1 MRTFLNLLRMSLA
14 ASFAA
19 IVLASPAQAAPAK
32 WEVTER
38 SGEVSVEAGGVVAP
52 AERGLSLNPGDVVET
67 GEAGRAVIVR
77 GAEYVILS
85 PRSRIRIAVPE
96 AADQTTQISQAFG
109 SAEFRIGKKETGS
122 FGVKTPYLA
131 AVVKG
136 TEFNVT
142 VSDAGARLQVP
153 EGKVEVSTLDGG
165 ASDLIVPGRIAR
177 VDAGDRQLLVVLG
190 TDAKTIRSPFP
201 AEAGLGTR
209 SDAPADDNSNA
220 AGHGSSAEVKGVGV
234 FKPLPTGGQ

>member
-1 MRTFLNLLRMSLA
+1 MRTFLNFLRMSLA
-14 ASFAA
+14 VSFAG
-19 IVLASPAQAAPAK
+19 ILLASTAQAAPAN

-52 AERGLSLNPGDVVET
+52 AERGLSLNTGDVVET

-142 VSDAGARLQVP
+142 VSDAGARLQVT

-201 AEAGLGTR
+201 AEAGTR
-209 SDAPADDNSNA
+209 SDAPSDDSSNA
-220 AGHGSSAEVKGVGV
+220 GGQASAAEVKSVGV
-234 FKPLPTGGQ
+234 FRPLPTGGQ

>member
-1 MRTFLNLLRMSLA
+1 MRTFLNFLRMSLA
-14 ASFAA
+14 VSFAG
-19 IVLASPAQAAPAK
+19 ILLASTAQAAPAN

-142 VSDAGARLQVP
+142 VSDAGARLQVT

-190 TDAKTIRSPFP
+190 TDAKTIRSPFA
-201 AEAGLGTR
+201 AEAGTR
-209 SDAPADDNSNA
+209 SDAPSDDSSNA
-220 AGHGSSAEVKGVGV
+220 GGQASGAEVKPVGV
-234 FKPLPTGGQ
+234 FRPLPTGGQ

>member
-1 MRTFLNLLRMSLA
+1 MRTFLNFIRMSLA
-14 ASFAA
+14 VSFAG
-19 IVLASPAQAAPAK
+19 IVLASPALAAPAS

-96 AADQTTQISQAFG
+96 AADQTTQVSQAFG

-142 VSDAGARLQVP
+142 VSDAGARLQVT
-153 EGKVEVSTLDGG
+153 EGQVEVSTLDGG

-201 AEAGLGTR
+201 AEAGTR
-209 SDAPADDNSNA
+209 SDAPSDDSSNA
-220 AGHGSSAEVKGVGV
+220 GGQASAAKVKPVGV
-234 FKPLPTGGQ
+234 FRPLPTGGQ

>member
-14 ASFAA
+14 ASFAG
-19 IVLASPAQAAPAK
+19 VFLASTAQAAPAN

-38 SGEVSVEAGGVVAP
+38 SGEVSVETGGVVAP

-142 VSDAGARLQVP
+142 VSDAGARLQVT

-201 AEAGLGTR
+201 AEAGTR
-209 SDAPADDNSNA
+209 SDASSDDTSNA
-220 AGHGSSAEVKGVGV
+220 GGQGSAAKVKPVGV

>member
-14 ASFAA
+14 ASFAG

-142 VSDAGARLQVP
+142 VSDAGARLQVT

-190 TDAKTIRSPFP
+190 TDAKTIRSPFA
-201 AEAGLGTR
+201 AEAGTR
-209 SDAPADDNSNA
+209 SDAPSDDSSNA
-220 AGHGSSAEVKGVGV
+220 GGQASGAEVKPVGV
-234 FKPLPTGGQ
+234 FRPLPTGGQ